1 MFLKKQH
8 KNQLWEEELMLSMN
22 ERQWL
27 PLYTGDMIYC
37 PPVVNVS
44 IVSLWNSSF
53 SLTHWGVCVCDCMCV
68 FFVRWWSGGRSGTT
82 SPPKDHWPTPAPTS
96 GRWSGSK
103 GSTLSPWLRQK
114 RYKHKRFTGMWSVCV
129 SVNSCCV
136 WNTCN
141 ILYFCTIFA
150 TVLYITISIL

>member
-1 MFLKKQH
+1 MRRRVNVKYE
-8 KNQLWEEELMLSMN
+8 WETVTPTVYLGYDILPPSGECEYC
-22 ERQWL
+22 L
-27 PLYTGDMIYC
+27 PLEF
-37 PPVVNVS
+37 
-44 IVSLWNSSF
+44 IVFTHSLRCLCVW
-53 SLTHWGVCVCDCMCV
+53 LYVC